1 MQRTLPNKMMMRKI
15 ALLLVAFIL
24 CAMRVYGQDKFKVT
38 QLTFD
43 PAQEG
48 FATWSPDGK
57 KIVYQHTDMRDSL
70 GKNGLWEISPDG
82 TGAKQIFRGIAEHA
96 KWSPDGKFIV
106 FDADTGNTIKMIP
119 PGGGD
124 AIKFLPDSVF
134 IQNGGLPCWSPDASQ
149 IAFME
154 RKGPSV
160 CIYNIQ
166 TGELISIFR
175 QEGML
180 PLLGGWWND
189 GKSILVALADRQTR
203 KSKILKI
210 STDGKVK
217 TEITGH
223 HENFWR
229 HLALSP
235 DGTLLVYAAMEGRY
249 LGLWIIPAEGGES
262 IPLAVTPSA
271 HNEGA
276 VWSPDGKKIAFTS
289 TRSGNF
295 DIWIMDVDV
304 EQIKQ
309 ELRELNK

>member
-1 MQRTLPNKMMMRKI
+1 MRKI
-15 ALLLVAFIL
+15 SLLFAALTL
-24 CAMRVYGQDKFKVT
+24 CAMSLHGQDKFKVT
-38 QLTFD
+38 RLTSD

-57 KIVYQHTDMRDSL
+57 YIVYQHTDMKDTL
-70 GKNGLWEISPDG
+70 GKNGLWKISPDG
-82 TGAKQIFRGIAEHA
+82 TGAKQIFKGVAEHA
-96 KWSPDGKFIV
+96 KWSPDGRFIV
-106 FDADTGNTIKMIP
+106 FDADTGNSIKMIP
-119 PGGGD
+119 AGGGD

-134 IQNGGLPCWSPDASQ
+134 IQNGGLPCWSPDASK

-160 CIYNIQ
+160 CIYNIK
-166 TGELISIFR
+166 TGEFKSIFS

-180 PLLGGWWND
+180 PLLGGWGRD
-189 GKSILVALADRQTR
+189 GKSILIALADRQTR
-203 KSKILKI
+203 KSTIQKI
-210 STDGKVK
+210 SIDGKVR
-217 TEITGH
+217 TQIPGH

-249 LGLWIIPAEGGES
+249 LGLYVMPVEGGKS
-262 IPLAVTPSA
+262 IPLAVTPNA

-276 VWSPDGKKIAFTS
+276 VWSPDGKKIAFNS

-295 DIWIMDVDV
+295 DIWLMDVDV
-304 EQIKQ
+304 KQ
-309 ELRELNK
+309 LKKELKELNK